1 MKGLLEVEEVA
12 VEVFF
17 VVVAVEMC
25 MYRST
30 LGRTLCSLAKDEL
43 FIKMGRG

>member
-17 VVVAVEMC
+17 VVVAVVSGGECLICRFVVAM
-25 MYRST
+25 
-30 LGRTLCSLAKDEL
+30 
-43 FIKMGRG
+43 